1 MNASEGLIMVSLIM
15 LALLLALASVDVGI
29 DFEVCVEGENGANR
43 QAAPW
48 RLRLRV
54 KIIAR

>member
-1 MNASEGLIMVSLIM
+1 MVSLIM